1 MPRNGSGTYSR
12 VTGTPYV
19 NGTTIDEVV
28 VNNEMNDI
36 GTAIT
41 QSLAKDGQTSPT
53 ANLPMATYRHTG
65 VGAGAALTDYAR
77 YDQVQNSSPMWLTSV
92 SGADT
97 ITASASVTPAA
108 YAAGQTFRFVAAGA
122 NTGAVTLNVS
132 SLGAKSVTKNGTTAL
147 AAGDIPANS
156 IVTVSYDGTQFQ
168 LVGYVT
174 GAVSLTGYAQLSA
187 DQEWTGSQRGAI
199 TTDND
204 LSFDLNAANNFTCT
218 PTAGG
223 TLTFTNITAGQS
235 GFIKLVNGSN
245 YAIAAHAN
253 TKVTTTFL
261 TTVSATGTYII
272 SYYSDG
278 TNVFCAT
285 AGAMA

>member
-1 MPRNGSGTYSR
+1 MSQHDMNIANADGATVRADINSALVALAGLSSGPAEPATAFAYQMWADTTTGLLKIRNGANSAWVTVGTMASANLGHL
-12 VTGTPYV
+12 VGS
-19 NGTTIDEVV
+19 
-28 VNNEMNDI
+28 DI
-36 GTAIT
+36 GVSVQAYDVDTAK
-41 QSLAKDGQTSPT
+41 LD
-53 ANLPMATYRHTG
+53 
-65 VGAGAALTDYAR
+65 
-77 YDQVQNSSPMWLTSV
+77 
-92 SGADT
+92 
-97 ITASASVTPAA
+97 
-108 YAAGQTFRFVAAGA
+108 
-122 NTGAVTLNVS
+122 
-132 SLGAKSVTKNGTTAL
+132 
-147 AAGDIPANS
+147 
-156 IVTVSYDGTQFQ
+156 
-168 LVGYVT
+168 
-174 GAVSLTGYAQLSA
+174 A
-187 DQEWTGSQRGAI
+187 DQSWTGSQRGAI

>member
-1 MPRNGSGTYSR
+1 
-12 VTGTPYV
+12 
-19 NGTTIDEVV
+19 
-28 VNNEMNDI
+28 
-36 GTAIT
+36 
-41 QSLAKDGQTSPT
+41 
-53 ANLPMATYRHTG
+53 MADYIKI
-65 VGAGAALTDYAR
+65 TDYAAK
-77 YDQVQNSSPMWLTSV
+77 DSLLTGDPGKLVKGSEIGAEFDAIETAIATKADEASPTFSGTVTIGTLT
-92 SGADT
+92 GLLKAE
-97 ITASASVTPAA
+97 
-108 YAAGQTFRFVAAGA
+108 
-122 NTGAVTLNVS
+122 
-132 SLGAKSVTKNGTTAL
+132 
-147 AAGDIPANS
+147 
-156 IVTVSYDGTQFQ
+156 
-168 LVGYVT
+168 T
-174 GAVSLTGYAQLSA
+174 GAVSAAVAGTDYIAPSAIGTTVQAYDADLTTWAGVTPGAGVTTMLATPTKANFDAACSDGNFAYQSDIGVSIQAYDVDTAKLDV
-187 DQEWTGSQRGAI
+187 DQSWTGSQRGAI